1 MADKYIS
8 SGVASPSGVLK
19 TVIFGIL
26 AAFILPIIYIIL
38 VRLIPNI
45 WFNAICAM
53 LLGMGLGYFIDL
65 GIKIG
70 KIRNF
75 KIAIGIAVFCGLLAF
90 YVQWVVFDTI
100 MYSANGFTFNL
111 SAVDIKNLFK
121 DAFFL
126 STHPSV
132 LFQEIKNLN
141 EIGTFRIE
149 GSDTVSGGMLW
160 LIWIGEFLVIMT
172 AILFAVGNGQVTKPF
187 SETYDKWMEQRKLVN
202 RINYIHSKDDF
213 LMALSNK
220 NTNLL
225 KHNPELVDQQ
235 NFAEVVVFELP
246 GEPAKFVNIINVN
259 NAVDKKGKITT
270 KKKNM
275 FTNLRV
281 ANIEV

>member
-19 TVIFGIL
+19 TVLFGVL
-26 AAFILPIIYIIL
+26 ASFILPIIYIIL
-38 VRLIPNI
+38 VRLVPNI
-45 WFNAICAM
+45 WFNGICAM
-53 LLGMGLGYFIDL
+53 LLGVGLGYFIDL
-65 GIKIG
+65 GVKIG

-75 KIAIGIAVFCGLLAF
+75 KVAISIAVFCGLLAF

-111 SAVDIKNLFK
+111 STVDIKNLFK

-126 STHPSV
+126 FTHPGT

-149 GSDTVSGGMLW
+149 GSDTVSGAMLW
-160 LIWIGEFLVIMT
+160 FIWIGEFLVIMT

-202 RINYIHSKDDF
+202 RINYINSKDDF
-213 LMALSNK
+213 LLALSNK
-220 NTNLL
+220 NTDLL

-246 GEPAKFVNIINVN
+246 EEQVKYINVINVN
-259 NAVDKKGKITT
+259 NNVDKKGKVTA
-270 KKKNM
+270 KKKNL
-275 FTNLRV
+275 FTNLRIT
-281 ANIEV
+281 NTEV

>member
-19 TVIFGIL
+19 TILFGIL

-38 VRLIPNI
+38 VRLVPNI

-53 LLGMGLGYFIDL
+53 LFGMGLAYFIDL

-75 KIAIGIAVFCGLLAF
+75 KIAISIAIFCGLLAF

-100 MYSANGFTFNL
+100 MYSAKGFTFNL
-111 SAVDIKNLFK
+111 SAEDFKTLLK
-121 DAFFL
+121 DAFYLF
-126 STHPSV
+126 THPGV
-132 LFQEIKNLN
+132 LFQEIINLN
-141 EIGTFRIE
+141 EIGTFRIK
-149 GSDTVSGGMLW
+149 GSSTVSGGMLW
-160 LIWIGEFLVIMT
+160 LVWVGELVV
-172 AILFAVGNGQVTKPF
+172 ILGAVLITVGNGQVTKPF
-187 SETYDKWMEQRKLVN
+187 SETYDKWLEQRKLVS

-213 LMALSNK
+213 LIALSNK
-220 NTNLL
+220 NTDLL
-225 KHNPELVDQQ
+225 KHNPELLDHH

-246 GEPAKFVNIINVN
+246 GEPAKFVNIINVEN
-259 NAVDKKGKITT
+259 TADKRGKITT
-270 KKKNM
+270 KKKSM